1 MRIAL
6 VLNRLDPRAG
16 GVEHWTCQ
24 FAQSLAAWGH
34 EVHVVAERFAPT
46 TDELP
51 IERHA
56 VPGGTSRLD
65 FAERARETL
74 DALSLDVIHDTGAGW
89 RCDVF
94 QPHGGSRVAS
104 FEQNL
109 LLLPAWARPLKRA
122 AARMLPRYRQFERL
136 SSRQYARDGRLV
148 LALSRMVA
156 ADLTRYHDVPP
167 DRLRVIYNGV
177 DAERFSPARREEY
190 RQPIRDSL
198 GLRDGDVLALIVA
211 HNFELKGVPACIRAV
226 GRLAAEGARL
236 KLAVVGGKRIEPYR
250 RLAARSGAQGA
261 VSFLGSVADAAPYY
275 AAADVYLQPTF
286 YDPCS
291 LVVLEAL
298 AGGLP
303 VITSRFNGAGELM
316 TDGIEGFVLD
326 DPANDALL
334 ADRLRMLLDP
344 ATRGAAGLAARR
356 TALRHSWE
364 RNCRE
369 IVAVYE
375 EVAACG
381 RMAA

>member
-1 MRIAL
+1 MQIAL
-6 VLNRLDPRAG
+6 VLHRLDPRAG

-24 FAQSLAAWGH
+24 FAETLAAWGH
-34 EVHVVAERFAPT
+34 EVHVVAERFAPS
-46 TDELP
+46 TDDLP

-56 VPGGTSRLD
+56 VPGGASRWE
-65 FAERARETL
+65 FAEAAARIV
-74 DALSLDVIHDTGAGW
+74 DRLSLDVVHDTGAGW

-109 LLLPAWARPLKRA
+109 LLLPPWMRPWKRA
-122 AARMLPRYRQFERL
+122 AARMLPRYREFERL
-136 SSRQYARDGRLV
+136 GARQYARDGRLV

-156 ADLTRYHDVPP
+156 ADIERYHGVPP
-167 DRLRVIYNGV
+167 ERMRIVYNGV
-177 DAERFSPARREEY
+177 DAERFSPAQRDEY

-198 GLRDGDVLALIVA
+198 GLRDDDVLALIVA
-211 HNFELKGVPACIRAV
+211 HNFELKGVPAAIRAV
-226 GRLAAEGARL
+226 GRLAAEGARVR
-236 KLAVVGGKRIEPYR
+236 LAVVGGKRVEPYR
-250 RLAARSGAQGA
+250 RLARRNGARQA

-275 AAADVYLQPTF
+275 AAADVYVQPTF

-316 TDGIEGFVLD
+316 TDGVEGFVLD
-326 DPANDALL
+326 DPADDAAL
-334 ADRLRMLLDP
+334 ADRLRTLLDP
-344 ATRGAAGLAARR
+344 QTRAAAGAAARR
-356 TALRHSWE
+356 TALRHTWE

-375 EVAACG
+375 EVAA
-381 RMAA
+381 RSRVAA